1 MFRLRGKGIKG
12 VRSTSHGDLHCHVV
26 VETPVN
32 LTDRQKEL
40 LREFEA
46 ISQNDSE
53 RHNPR
58 AKSWMGKVK
67 DFFRRMTTGL
77 AATGANIL
85 RSPRPCP
92 DPDTELQFLTMPR
105 LKAFSVHLAIS
116 AAIAASVIGLMLL
129 LWYRPPF
136 FSALGGQHILLI
148 LLGVDVVLGPVF
160 TLMIF
165 NPGKSR
171 RALTFDLSVIA
182 ILQAAALIYGTSVMF
197 QARPVFVVFSRD
209 SFDLV
214 TANMLSGAGYCPGQ
228 NPDYRSLPLT
238 GPVYVYSELPTDIK
252 ERNEVVLGAF
262 SGKDL
267 PQFPQYYMPYKAHM
281 ATVGQAARPI
291 AELKKLNPE
300 HIADIDDAVRA
311 SGRAESDVGFVPMRA
326 KYRDE
331 TVLVG
336 KSDGN
341 ILGLLPTR
349 PWLPTVFIP
358 QQKN

>member
-1 MFRLRGKGIKG
+1 M
-12 VRSTSHGDLHCHVV
+12 S
-26 VETPVN
+26 
-32 LTDRQKEL
+32 
-40 LREFEA
+40 
-46 ISQNDSE
+46 
-53 RHNPR
+53 
-58 AKSWMGKVK
+58 
-67 DFFRRMTTGL
+67 
-77 AATGANIL
+77 
-85 RSPRPCP
+85 
-92 DPDTELQFLTMPR
+92 R

-136 FSALGGQHILLI
+136 FSALGGQHVLMI

-171 RALTFDLSVIA
+171 RALTFDLYVIA
-182 ILQAAALIYGTSVMF
+182 ILQAAALVYGTSVMF
-197 QARPVFVVFSRD
+197 HARPVFVVFSKD

-214 TANMLSGAGYCPGQ
+214 TANMLSKEDLAKAK
-228 NPDYRSLPLT
+228 NPNYRSLPLT
-238 GPVYVYSELPTDIK
+238 GPIYVYSELPTDIQ

-267 PQFPQYYMPYKAHM
+267 PQFPQYYLPYKEHM
-281 ATVGQAARPI
+281 VAAGEAARPV

-300 HIADIDDAVRA
+300 HIADIDDAIRA
-311 SGRAESDVGFVPMRA
+311 SGRTEPEIGFVPMRA

-341 ILGLLPTR
+341 ILGLLPMK

-358 QQKN
+358 QQKK